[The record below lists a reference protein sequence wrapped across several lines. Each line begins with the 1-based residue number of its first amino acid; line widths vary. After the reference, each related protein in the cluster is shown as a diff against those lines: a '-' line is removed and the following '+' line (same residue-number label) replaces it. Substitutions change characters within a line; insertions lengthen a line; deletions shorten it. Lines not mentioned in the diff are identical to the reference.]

1 MNPTLLYN
9 RRTRSIEEETLYERR
24 VMEFFYGSSLGFAM
38 SELLLKHRWATELF
52 ARRMRS
58 PRSRPKIAAFIR
70 EHGVDL
76 AELER
81 PVESFRSFNEFF
93 IRKLKPEARPIDRE
107 PGHLISVADC
117 RLAAWPIERGAVVPV
132 KARRFTIAE
141 LLGDEAMAA
150 RYLGGWCLIFRL
162 APVDYHRFCFVD
174 DGEQGP
180 VRVINGF
187 YRSVHPLSLRR
198 MKAVF
203 TENQREACALKTRN
217 FGEVIHIDVGAT
229 GVGRIVQRLPRG
241 GAVRRGEEK
250 GYFEFGGSTVILLLG
265 PGAATIDED
274 IATHSARGIE
284 TIVRYGEK
292 IGRRT

>member
-1 MNPTLLYN
+1 MNSILLYN

-24 VMEFFYGSSLGFAM
+24 VMEFLYGSSMGFALT
-38 SELLLKHRWATELF
+38 ELLFRHRWATEF
-52 ARRMRS
+52 VARRMHR
-58 PRSRPKIAAFIR
+58 PGSRAKIAAFIR
-70 EHGVDL
+70 EHGIDP

-81 PVESFRSFNEFF
+81 PVESFQTFNEFF
-93 IRKLKPEARPIDRE
+93 IRKLKPEARPVDRAPE
-107 PGHLISVADC
+107 SLISVADC

-132 KARRFTIAE
+132 KARRFTIAA
-141 LLGDEAMAA
+141 LLDDEAMAA

-203 TENQREACALKTRN
+203 TENQREACVLQTRN
-217 FGEVIHIDVGAT
+217 FGEVVHVDVGAT
-229 GVGRIVQRLPRG
+229 GVGRIVQRLPHG
-241 GAVRRGEEK
+241 GAARRGEEK

-265 PGAATIDED
+265 AGVAEIDED

-292 IGRRT
+292 IGRRA